1 MTGNV
6 FARTVARGANLK
18 IVVSNNWSSY
28 GTKRSHQERAFP
40 DRPYGTDLSNP
51 DFAAL
56 ARAFG
61 ATGFVIEDAERAPST
76 VAEAMTTKG
85 PVVSRYARTCA
96 RRSINRSPLHDE
108 ANSD

>member
-1 MTGNV
+1 MTGNEL
-6 FARTVARGANLK
+6 ARTVARGANLK
-18 IVVSNNWSSY
+18 IVVSNNWSY
-28 GTKRSHQERAFP
+28 GTNRSHQERAFP

-56 ARAFG
+56 APAFG

-96 RRSINRSPLHDE
+96 RRSINRSPLQDE